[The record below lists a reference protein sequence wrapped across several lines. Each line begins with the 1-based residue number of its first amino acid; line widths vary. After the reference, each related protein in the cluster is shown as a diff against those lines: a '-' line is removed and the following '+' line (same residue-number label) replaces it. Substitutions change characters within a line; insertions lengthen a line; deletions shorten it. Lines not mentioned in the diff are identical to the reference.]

1 MSASIQ
7 RQFVSFALI
16 GAIGTA
22 GHYLTLITLVEKV
35 KISPVIA
42 TTFGFVV
49 GALIN
54 YILNY
59 RFTFRSNKPHH
70 EALSK
75 FLTVALL
82 GAGVNTGLM
91 YLLNQWLGLHY
102 FLAQLVA
109 TGLVLVLNFLLN
121 RIWTF
126 AESHTPS

>member
-1 MSASIQ
+1 MSASLQ

-16 GAIGTA
+16 GAIGTS
-22 GHYLTLITLVEKV
+22 GHYMTLISLVELAH
-35 KISPVIA
+35 ISPVIA
-42 TTFGFVV
+42 TTCGFVV

-82 GAGVNTGLM
+82 GAAVNTGLM
-91 YLLNQWLGLHY
+91 YLLNQQLGLHY
-102 FLAQLVA
+102 FLAQLLA
-109 TGLVLVLNFLLN
+109 TGLVLVFNFLLN

-126 AESHTPS
+126 AETHSTS